1 MTTPDVTTGVRPVAT
16 SPNEIAQATSEIRA
30 AHRQETSPLQRL
42 VDQVTAIVAWPGVV
56 ACLAGAAALW
66 IVGNTLVTH
75 LGLAPIDPPPFVGL
89 QTIATLAAVLIAALI
104 LTTQRREDQ
113 LADHRAQLILEL
125 SISNDQKISKVI
137 ELLEEGRRDN
147 PAIEDRIDA
156 EATAMS
162 TPSDTRA
169 VLDAIKETTEVA
181 V

>member
-1 MTTPDVTTGVRPVAT
+1 M
-16 SPNEIAQATSEIRA
+16 
-30 AHRQETSPLQRL
+30 
-42 VDQVTAIVAWPGVV
+42 
-56 ACLAGAAALW
+56 
-66 IVGNTLVTH
+66 
-75 LGLAPIDPPPFVGL
+75 
-89 QTIATLAAVLIAALI
+89 QTIATMLAVMIAALI

-137 ELLEEGRRDN
+137 GLLEEGRRDN

-169 VLDAIKETTEVA
+169 VLDAIKETTEGA

>member
-1 MTTPDVTTGVRPVAT
+1 M
-16 SPNEIAQATSEIRA
+16 
-30 AHRQETSPLQRL
+30 QRM
-42 VDQVTAIVAWPGVV
+42 VDQVTAILAWPGVV
-56 ACLAGAAALW
+56 GCLAGASALW
-66 IVGNTLVTH
+66 AVSNTFLTRFGLV
-75 LGLAPIDPPPFVGL
+75 AIDPPPFVGM
-89 QTIATLAAVLIAALI
+89 QTIATMLAVMIAALI

-137 ELLEEGRRDN
+137 GLLEEGRRDN

-169 VLDAIKETTEVA
+169 VLDAIKETTEGA